1 MFSHVGYSRATAAVQ
16 NFIRPSV
23 LWMLVVITLSVS
35 GALVGISIQSI
46 ASSTQNT
53 PGNSSDAKC
62 TDSPRFYSLVS
73 SFFLQTLSAYC
84 HLVPIL
90 DDHMRRKDIDVHH
103 YVFYVSILA
112 SMLAA
117 VLAPILYC
125 RSAQG
130 PELSVA
136 MNFLANIFDVVTATQ
151 LAGGIMKLNR

>member
-46 ASSTQNT
+46 AETQ
-53 PGNSSDAKC
+53 PGNDAKC

-125 RSAQG
+125 RGAQG

>member
-1 MFSHVGYSRATAAVQ
+1 MFSHLGHSRASAAVQ

-35 GALVGISIQSI
+35 GALVGISIQSL
-46 ASSTQNT
+46 TENQ
-53 PGNSSDAKC
+53 PGNTKC
-62 TDSPRFYSLVS
+62 TNSPRLYSLVS

-117 VLAPILYC
+117 VLAPVLYC
-125 RSAQG
+125 SGAQV